1 MASSAALTTT
11 HLPRLRTLLHDW
23 EQKQLALKGQQRT
36 GSEDL
41 NGSSADGLQFT
52 LGDNGSKL
60 SKDVIVAFRT
70 RPPLKNEAADKFKG
84 NPDQDAES
92 GEGGAETVK
101 ELGIEFCAGISV
113 PNSEAGVFIAHVPGM
128 KVGLLCI
135 SFEWLNLFSFLVV
148 WPDAGT

>member
-11 HLPRLRTLLHDW
+11 HLPRLRTLLQDW
-23 EQKQLALKGQQRT
+23 EQKQLALKGQQRN

-41 NGSSADGLQFT
+41 NDSSADGLQIT

-84 NPDQDAES
+84 NPDQNAES
-92 GEGGAETVK
+92 GEGGAEIVK

-135 SFEWLNLFSFLVV
+135 SLEWLNLFSFLVV
-148 WPDAGT
+148 WPYTGT